1 MINWLTALKV
11 LPWSDMIEY
20 APRVVSGAQKL
31 WQRAK
36 NQRADEIIIE
46 QAVERIAD
54 PAQEIQQLKQQVL
67 TLEAQQIE
75 QSNLINEL
83 AEQNQRLVSAVDVLR
98 VRTRILFWS
107 SVAMGG
113 AIIMLAFRVIYEFVT
128 R

>member
-31 WQRAK
+31 WQRAR
-36 NQRADEIIIE
+36 NQRGDAVIIE
-46 QAVERIAD
+46 QAVERVAD
-54 PAQEIQQLKQQVL
+54 PEQEIQALKQQL
-67 TLEAQQIE
+67 QTLETQQIE

-98 VRTRILFWS
+98 LRTRILFWF
-107 SVAMGG
+107 SVALSI
-113 AIIMLAFRVIYEFVT
+113 ASIYLIVT
-128 R
+128 LKRF

>member
-31 WQRAK
+31 WQRAR
-36 NQRADEIIIE
+36 NQRGDAVIIE
-46 QAVERIAD
+46 QAVERVAD
-54 PAQEIQQLKQQVL
+54 PAQEIQALKQQL
-67 TLEAQQIE
+67 QTLETQQIE

-98 VRTRILFWS
+98 LRTRILFWF
-107 SVAMGG
+107 SVALSI
-113 AIIMLAFRVIYEFVT
+113 ASIYLIVT
-128 R
+128 LKRF